1 MFWGKCH
8 WMNSLPGVPSAKAG
22 LPGRPSPWRAAWPD
36 STVTNCQYCPT
47 PANPHT
53 LTCTA
58 QFLRSCS
65 LQSLSHPPIRCPV
78 LPLILCKRMASPLD
92 HLTLAP
98 REERREKKERQE
110 RRAESGERRER
121 SKGTESWEMREGGG
135 FSTLVSKLRFRNV
148 VSEILFQSFR
158 SRTLIWEL

>member
-1 MFWGKCH
+1 MPLDEL
-8 WMNSLPGVPSAKAG
+8 SPGCAQRKGWAP
-22 LPGRPSPWRAAWPD
+22 RAALALEGRL
-36 STVTNCQYCPT
+36 TRFNCHKLSIL
-47 PANPHT
+47 PHPRQPSHT
-53 LTCTA
+53 DLHCTA

-92 HLTLAP
+92 HLTLAL

-158 SRTLIWEL
+158 SRTLISEL